1 MGKHFVITGIS
12 RGLGRA
18 LAEALIAEGHRVS
31 GCARRAEA
39 VATLASQ
46 YPDHHFTA
54 VDIGNAAAVQTWAEA
69 VLDQVGVPDV
79 VINNAGLVNEPAP
92 LWQVPVAEFE
102 AVVTVNLLG
111 TVNVLRS
118 FAPAMI
124 QRGSGLFVNYSSG
137 WGRST
142 SPEFAPY
149 CATKWAIEGL
159 TQAFAQEL
167 PPGMA
172 AVALNP
178 GIIHTDML
186 ETCYGEEAANFTPI
200 TQWVKTAMPF
210 ILSLKPQDNGRSLSV
225 PGSLS

>member
-1 MGKHFVITGIS
+1 MGKRVVITGAS

-18 LAEALIAEGHRVS
+18 LAEALIAEGHQVA
-31 GCARRAEA
+31 GCARGAEA
-39 VATLASQ
+39 VNALADQ

-54 VDIGNAAAVQTWAEA
+54 VDISNAAAVQTWSTA
-69 VLDQVGVPDV
+69 VLDQMGVPDLV
-79 VINNAGLVNEPAP
+79 LNNAGLVNTPAP
-92 LWQVPVAEFE
+92 LWQVPAAEFE
-102 AVVTVNLLG
+102 AVVAVNLVG

-124 QRGSGLFVNYSSG
+124 QRGSGIFVNYSSG

-186 ETCYGEEAANFTPI
+186 ETCYGEAAASFTPI
-200 TQWVKTAMPF
+200 AQWVKAALPF
-210 ILSLKPQDNGRSLSV
+210 ILNLKPQDNGRSLSV